1 MKPDDMESTKMKI
14 DIDALAI
21 AARLAMDR
29 AYCPYSNF
37 AVGAALLTK
46 DGKVITGGNVENASY
61 GGTICAERSAA
72 VRAVA
77 EGYQEFE
84 AIATCA
90 EPAEPSAPCGF
101 CRQFLI
107 EFGDMKV
114 VMTSSTSDKRLE
126 MQLSQLLPVSF
137 TSNDLKHQKV

>member
-1 MKPDDMESTKMKI
+1 MSI
-14 DIDALAI
+14 DIDALVT

-37 AVGAALLTK
+37 TVGAALLTK

-61 GGTICAERSAA
+61 GGTICAEQSAV
-72 VRAVA
+72 VRAIA
-77 EGYQEFE
+77 EGHREFRV
-84 AIATCA
+84 IAVCTA
-90 EPAEPSAPCGF
+90 AAEPSAPCGI

-114 VMTSSTSDKRLE
+114 IMTTSMSNKRKE
-126 MQLSQLLPVSF
+126 MQLSQLLPISF
-137 TSNDLKHQKV
+137 TSKDLEH

>member
-1 MKPDDMESTKMKI
+1 MSVDT
-14 DIDALAI
+14 DALAT

-61 GGTICAERSAA
+61 GGTVCAERSAV

-77 EGYQEFE
+77 EGHREFQV
-84 AIATCA
+84 IAVCTA
-90 EPAEPSAPCGF
+90 SAEPSSPCGI

-114 VMTSSTSDKRLE
+114 IMTSSLSDKRIE
-126 MQLSQLLPVSF
+126 MQLSQLLPMAF
-137 TSNDLKHQKV
+137 TSKDLEE

>member
-1 MKPDDMESTKMKI
+1 MSTNI
-14 DIDALAI
+14 DVLVGAAQI
-21 AARLAMDR
+21 AMRR

-61 GGTICAERSAA
+61 GGTICAERSAV

-77 EGYQEFE
+77 EGYREFE
-84 AIATCA
+84 AIAVCA
-90 EPAEPSAPCGF
+90 APTEPSSPCGF

-114 VMTSSTSDKRLE
+114 IMTSSTSNKRLE

-137 TSNDLKHQKV
+137 TSKDLKH